1 MLLSIFE
8 AVKRLPIGDC
18 TAIFFSTPAV
28 TLLMSTVLLKEHC
41 GVYRLLIGTCL
52 VIGVVIISR
61 PPALFPAPPSA
72 ADNTTASNVTHS
84 ESEDSGLTDTIEVKQ
99 PYDLVGLA
107 FAVAM
112 PFLSAWVA
120 IITRELRTVHFSI
133 LVFWFAIGGLI
144 VSVVGILFL
153 DSEPLFFEWT
163 WVTWLLSIQ
172 QVGKLIQIEINTN
185 SLPGCSRDSG
195 KRPDDEGRVLD
206 DPRQDYGHPQLSGHH
221 LLHHPGAYCLLS
233 LHIMNIFLS
242 SKG

>member
-61 PPALFPAPPSA
+61 PPALFPASPPAS
-72 ADNTTASNVTHS
+72 DNTTASNATH
-84 ESEDSGLTDTIEVKQ
+84 SGLTDTGAEVKQ

-120 IITRELRTVHFSI
+120 IITRELRAVHFSV
-133 LVFWFAIGGLI
+133 LVFWFAIGGLL
-144 VSVVGILFL
+144 VSVIGILFL
-153 DSEPLFFEWT
+153 DSGPLFYEWT
-163 WVTWLLSIQ
+163 WVTWVLSIQ
-172 QVGKLIQIEINTN
+172 QVGLTIKNLNT
-185 SLPGCSRDSG
+185 
-195 KRPDDEGRVLD
+195 
-206 DPRQDYGHPQLSGHH
+206 DYQQYRL
-221 LLHHPGAYCLLS
+221 
-233 LHIMNIFLS
+233 FLEFWEVS
-242 SKG
+242 

>member
-28 TLLMSTVLLKEHC
+28 TLLLSTVLLKEHC

-72 ADNTTASNVTHS
+72 GDNTTAYNVT
-84 ESEDSGLTDTIEVKQ
+84 LTHTKEVKQ

-120 IITRELRTVHFSI
+120 IITRELRAVHFSV

-144 VSVVGILFL
+144 VSVIGILFL

-163 WVTWLLSIQ
+163 WVTWVLSIQ
-172 QVGKLIQIEINTN
+172 QVE
-185 SLPGCSRDSG
+185 
-195 KRPDDEGRVLD
+195 
-206 DPRQDYGHPQLSGHH
+206 
-221 LLHHPGAYCLLS
+221 
-233 LHIMNIFLS
+233 
-242 SKG
+242 

>member
-28 TLLMSTVLLKEHC
+28 TLLLSTVLLKEHC

-61 PPALFPAPPSA
+61 PPALFPAPISA
-72 ADNTTASNVTHS
+72 PDNSTATNLTLYVV
-84 ESEDSGLTDTIEVKQ
+84 SGLNSVEVKQ

-120 IITRELRTVHFSI
+120 IITRELRAVHFSV
-133 LVFWFAIGGLI
+133 LVFWFAIGGLL
-144 VSVVGILFL
+144 VSIIGILFL

-172 QVGKLIQIEINTN
+172 QVILTPFTDIILTLPYIQAVLGILGSVLMTKAVCWMTPAKTMVIRSFQVIISYIIQVCNAAASI
-185 SLPGCSRDSG
+185 SL
-195 KRPDDEGRVLD
+195 V
-206 DPRQDYGHPQLSGHH
+206 
-221 LLHHPGAYCLLS
+221 
-233 LHIMNIFLS
+233 M
-242 SKG
+242 

>member
-28 TLLMSTVLLKEHC
+28 TLLLSTVLLKEHC

-61 PPALFPAPPSA
+61 PPALFPAPPST
-72 ADNTTASNVTHS
+72 ADNTTAYNVTQV
-84 ESEDSGLTDTIEVKQ
+84 SGLTKEVKQ

-120 IITRELRTVHFSI
+120 IITRELRAVHFSV

-144 VSVVGILFL
+144 VSVIGILFL

-163 WVTWLLSIQ
+163 WVTWVLSIQ
-172 QVGKLIQIEINTN
+172 QVSNK
-185 SLPGCSRDSG
+185 SLYVNQYKSCSRLFSG
-195 KRPDDEGRVLD
+195 YWEV
-206 DPRQDYGHPQLSGHH
+206 
-221 LLHHPGAYCLLS
+221 
-233 LHIMNIFLS
+233 S
-242 SKG
+242 S

>member
-28 TLLMSTVLLKEHC
+28 TLLLSTVLLKEHC

-61 PPALFPAPPSA
+61 PPALFPAPILAP
-72 ADNTTASNVTHS
+72 DNSTATNATHS
-84 ESEDSGLTDTIEVKQ
+84 GVSGLRHTAEVKQ

-120 IITRELRTVHFSI
+120 IITRELRAVHFSV
-133 LVFWFAIGGLI
+133 LVFWFAIGGLL
-144 VSVVGILFL
+144 VSIIGILFL

-163 WVTWLLSIQ
+163 WVTWVLSIQ
-172 QVGKLIQIEINTN
+172 QVRLSINPFTEYTIPYIQALLGIVG
-185 SLPGCSRDSG
+185 S
-195 KRPDDEGRVLD
+195 VLMTKAVCWMT
-206 DPRQDYGHPQLSGHH
+206 PAKTMVIRSFQVIISYIIQVCTAASIPTIL
-221 LLHHPGAYCLLS
+221 
-233 LHIMNIFLS
+233 
-242 SKG
+242 

>member
-28 TLLMSTVLLKEHC
+28 TLLLSTVLLKEHC

-61 PPALFPAPPSA
+61 PPALFPAPILAP
-72 ADNTTASNVTHS
+72 DNSTATNLTLYVV
-84 ESEDSGLTDTIEVKQ
+84 SGLNSVEVKQ

-120 IITRELRTVHFSI
+120 IITRELRAVHFSV
-133 LVFWFAIGGLI
+133 LVFWFAIGGLL
-144 VSVVGILFL
+144 VSIIGILFL

-172 QVGKLIQIEINTN
+172 QVILTHSLI
-185 SLPGCSRDSG
+185 
-195 KRPDDEGRVLD
+195 
-206 DPRQDYGHPQLSGHH
+206 
-221 LLHHPGAYCLLS
+221 
-233 LHIMNIFLS
+233 
-242 SKG
+242 

>member
-28 TLLMSTVLLKEHC
+28 TLLLSTVLLKEHC

-61 PPALFPAPPSA
+61 PPALFPAPPST
-72 ADNTTASNVTHS
+72 ADNTTAYNVTQV
-84 ESEDSGLTDTIEVKQ
+84 SGLTKEVKQ

-120 IITRELRTVHFSI
+120 IITRELRAVHFSV

-144 VSVVGILFL
+144 VSVIGILFL

-163 WVTWLLSIQ
+163 WVTWVLSIQ
-172 QVGKLIQIEINTN
+172 QVSNPFMFLYVNQYT
-185 SLPGCSRDSG
+185 LCSRLFSG
-195 KRPDDEGRVLD
+195 FWEV
-206 DPRQDYGHPQLSGHH
+206 
-221 LLHHPGAYCLLS
+221 
-233 LHIMNIFLS
+233 S
-242 SKG
+242 S